1 MKIND
6 VIFIRYQNGTN
17 RYHKRPERPE
27 GENPSD
33 LLMGSSTSRGGRIS
47 FLVITPENSSFR

>member
-17 RYHKRPERPE
+17 RYHKRPER
-27 GENPSD
+27 ENPSD